1 MGTRKRIASLSLE
14 SLHVHADAVRCS
26 NALKAILKGTHKT
39 SKAEKVVLY
48 GEKQDITEE
57 GFTKEE
63 CDLFEGYKWE
73 QDLYEVFWDRS

>member
-1 MGTRKRIASLSLE
+1 
-14 SLHVHADAVRCS
+14 
-26 NALKAILKGTHKT
+26 LKAILKGTHKT